1 MAFVKKD
8 VDPNLKNIDDT
19 QTILKQS
26 AKKMKEAAEKAI
38 AEKENAA
45 KKQALENTIK
55 QAQKALEEANKKLQ
69 GTNDKKLVNDFQQ
82 IIDKVK
88 ESEMALSQKTGN
100 NDKEAI
106 DKIQEAAKEMNKKE
120 QELQKKK
127 ERLQAADLK
136 NQNLL
141 GELTAGLKKTEES
154 LSDLPIKNN
163 LKQKLKDTLNTS
175 PRIPIENLVAST
187 GRPGPRGSSGGS
199 SGNGNQGQTIG
210 EFLTPENI
218 EGYFIN
224 IRGRKCRKRKNNW

>member
-1 MAFVKKD
+1 
-8 VDPNLKNIDDT
+8 
-19 QTILKQS
+19 
-26 AKKMKEAAEKAI
+26 MKEAAEKAI

-45 KKQALENTIK
+45 KKQALENIIK

-69 GTNDKKLVNDFQQ
+69 GTNDKKFVNDFQQ

-88 ESEMALSQKTGN
+88 ESEMALNQKTGN

-127 ERLQAADLK
+127 EKLQAADLK

-141 GELTAGLKKTEES
+141 GELTAGLKKTEAA
-154 LSDLPIKNN
+154 LSDLPLKNN
-163 LKQKLKDTLNTS
+163 IKQRLKDTLDTS

-187 GRPGPRGSSGGS
+187 GGPGPRGSSGGS
-199 SGNGNQGQTIG
+199 SGGGSLESPDRENALLLANR
-210 EFLTPENI
+210 LLDPPENVGNTI
-218 EGYFIN
+218 TN
-224 IRGRKCRKRKNNW
+224 IRI